1 MNTLVQ
7 MLIDWLKNTYL
18 EPVIR
23 SLKAQAAVVYL
34 EAIKGTRR
42 ILVLLCLLVFVITLV
57 GAGLI
62 LIPVGLV
69 LIFSSS
75 PPDPRNMGIVG
86 VIVGAV
92 YILVP
97 LVAMRP
103 LLSEKRWLSVTG
115 AEETARKMLE

>member
-1 MNTLVQ
+1 

-23 SLKAQAAVVYL
+23 SLKAQAAVVYI

-57 GAGLI
+57 GAGLV
-62 LIPVGLV
+62 LIPLSLLQLTEDGQTKA
-69 LIFSSS
+69 IA
-75 PPDPRNMGIVG
+75 GT
-86 VIVGAV
+86 IVGAV

-115 AEETARKMLE
+115 AEETAKKMLE